1 MLRTI
6 ISIWRDFSSQ
16 MKKQNISAYA
26 SSTAFFLVFVGDS
39 DADGSLCGDS
49 LYPVTGAESGHG
61 ADGCDAGYCRCHG
74 GESGR

>member
-16 MKKQNISAYA
+16 MKNRISALMHRVQPF
-26 SSTAFFLVFVGDS
+26 SCFVGDS

-49 LYPVTGAESGHG
+49 LYPGDGAESGHG